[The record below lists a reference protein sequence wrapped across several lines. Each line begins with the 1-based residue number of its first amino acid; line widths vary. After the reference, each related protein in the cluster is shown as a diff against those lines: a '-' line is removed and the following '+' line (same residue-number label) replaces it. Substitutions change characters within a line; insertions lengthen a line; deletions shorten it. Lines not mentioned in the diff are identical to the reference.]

1 MAVSALRGP
10 AAVVRRRHAVRRL
23 PPVLIP
29 KPRPWRVLQGVAREP
44 AGVADHKGTETIKL
58 KLLYSTLSCQDSG
71 RTPVARAR
79 KTHRWVELVRAAEP
93 EVGPPGLAVVADL
106 GRDDAPLVAGR
117 AGRVVAVAEA
127 GGRLHVD
134 LHVHEGRLALLVA
147 VEDDVQVV
155 LVCQHSPPHHR
166 SLAARKPAR
175 RKRCVLGGATPVS
188 ADCSQVMPR
197 SVEVHV
203 AGPR

>member
-1 MAVSALRGP
+1 M
-10 AAVVRRRHAVRRL
+10 
-23 PPVLIP
+23 
-29 KPRPWRVLQGVAREP
+29 
-44 AGVADHKGTETIKL
+44 
-58 KLLYSTLSCQDSG
+58 
-71 RTPVARAR
+71 
-79 KTHRWVELVRAAEP
+79 
-93 EVGPPGLAVVADL
+93 PPGLAVVADL
-106 GRDDAPLVAGR
+106 GRDDAPLVASV

-155 LVCQHSPPHHR
+155 LVCT
-166 SLAARKPAR
+166 AAASSEPSCAKAS
-175 RKRCVLGGATPVS
+175 KKKAVRCVLGGATPVS